1 MKHLEMT
8 SENILEI
15 PEFENFEK
23 IISNMINR
31 TYEIRL
37 FDRVHI
43 KQIIRSGW
51 INGRKN
57 PAERIVVDVLIIT
70 LVTGM
75 TRLNQTTPD

>member
-57 PAERIVVDVLIIT
+57 PAERIVVDILIIT
-70 LVTGM
+70 LATGI
-75 TRLNQTTPD
+75 TRLNQTTPN